1 MYIAFSGVGRLED
14 VSERKAAVSVLNVWS
29 KRMYV
34 CRCGGGGRGGGARS
48 WREVSRGEGG
58 VHGEVC
64 PLPRRVSCSEL
75 LRAAPAGDSTL
86 LRHCYHSLRR
96 PGRVHTR

>member
-34 CRCGGGGRGGGARS
+34 CRCGGGGRGGGGGARS
-48 WREVSRGEGG
+48 WRERYL
-58 VHGEVC
+58 EV
-64 PLPRRVSCSEL
+64 RVGC
-75 LRAAPAGDSTL
+75 T
-86 LRHCYHSLRR
+86 
-96 PGRVHTR
+96 GRSVRYPDG